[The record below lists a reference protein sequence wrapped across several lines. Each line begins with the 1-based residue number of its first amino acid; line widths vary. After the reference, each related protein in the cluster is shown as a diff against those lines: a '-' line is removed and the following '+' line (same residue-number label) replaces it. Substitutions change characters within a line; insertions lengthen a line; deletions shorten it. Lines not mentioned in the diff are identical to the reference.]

1 MFAAVIISIVIAR
14 PHVPTS
20 VKTMIDNVYKV
31 YLDFRNIFQLK
42 EILIRI
48 FRIKWKIFR
57 QNSPSQA
64 SATREL

>member
-1 MFAAVIISIVIAR
+1 MFAAVIMSIVIAR

-20 VKTMIDNVYKV
+20 GKTMIDNVYKV

-57 QNSPSQA
+57 
-64 SATREL
+64 